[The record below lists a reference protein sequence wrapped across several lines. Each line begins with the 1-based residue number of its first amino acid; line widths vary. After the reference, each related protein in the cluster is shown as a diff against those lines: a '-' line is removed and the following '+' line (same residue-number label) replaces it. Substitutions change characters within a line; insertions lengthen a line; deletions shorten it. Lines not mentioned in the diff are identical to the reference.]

1 MTTAFAEH
9 AWGDSYT
16 WQAANNQ
23 LSTTTTF
30 VTINEVI
37 WSFNPTWNDN
47 SKKYVSWQGGSSNW
61 YQIGSSKNV
70 LTALSL
76 STEDISG
83 TITSVEVIWSSAGS
97 NDASLAVSVGSTE
110 FTTNSGTSSSSTLQ
124 TSTYTGSGSGIL
136 ALNFSCTTGIKF
148 QKVTVI
154 YTPSTAPQI
163 KAPESISI
171 SHDATSGS
179 FTYNL
184 INPVTGTSLNA
195 STSNTWISNVTVGDD
210 EVTFDTEA
218 NTSTEV
224 REGTITLTYGTITK
238 NVTIAQGAFAADYVE
253 LPFTWEGGASSD
265 LIALTGVTASG
276 LGSDYAAGNAPYLVK
291 FDGTGDYIQFKTNE
305 RPGIVTIGVKMLGGD
320 NTSSFT
326 VKESADGEEFTDL
339 QSLSISGRQNDVL
352 TLETTQAFAETT
364 RYLRLYFTKGSNVG
378 VGPISIAQY
387 ADIVLENYTLTIANP
402 DNVTIS
408 AAYGVDGILVNGD
421 SEEIT
426 QGTEITLT
434 VNPAEGYDFES
445 VTITGE
451 EGQSL
456 TPTTTSAEGVY
467 TFAMPAYN
475 ATVSATVIEH
485 IDPVFASY
493 TLAESITSGKH
504 YVITSGIEGDIMVM
518 GNQGNNNRSAV
529 GATTI
534 SDDGVLTISDEY
546 EVLIEGN
553 VKDGFVILDDK
564 GGDQGCLYAAS
575 SSNNYLRTQST
586 NNKNGLWYIQII
598 DEETPPVIYA
608 TGINTR
614 NYLRFNSSNNL
625 FSCYG
630 LNEDNQPGQAPIYL
644 FERTEEDIPQTV
656 TITLNR
662 NLRTYAGR
670 YDLDFTNVEGLKAYY
685 PTELGED
692 YKLTMVEPTSP
703 VMAGCGL
710 MLSGTAGASYEVPV
724 ALNFGNLIE
733 RNLLVGLLERT
744 TVNKTQDDQTTLI
757 LSAAGSNGLN
767 WYAMSKD
774 GELKANSAYLLLPT
788 ADLPEDGDGTRL
800 TMDFGCGSNG
810 ISVASVKQNTNTWFT
825 IDGRQLK
832 AKPAS
837 KGIYVNN
844 GKKVVIK

>member
-1 MTTAFAEH
+1 MTTAFAGH
-9 AWGDSYT
+9 AWGDEASFAPSDFSGQGTSGTGSAISATVDGVTFACDKGYGTTQIRCYSGSKITISSSNTITAISFTFSGSYT
-16 WQAANNQ
+16 GGLETSYTGLSTQSWEKTLSSQARITAVTVTYSNGSVTPILEESDLSLTNAPVNLSFDLYNNSDAQVINYTTSSTGAVTVSSSEYVTTVVNETAKTITVTPVAVTPSAQTITVSQAATDTYAAGSVNFTV
-23 LSTTTTF
+23 S
-30 VTINEVI
+30 I
-37 WSFNPTWNDN
+37 SN
-47 SKKYVSWQGGSSNW
+47 SEPVLDYITLPFEWEGGTSS
-61 YQIGSSKNV
+61 G
-70 LTALSL
+70 LTAL
-76 STEDISG
+76 E
-83 TITSVEVIWSSAGS
+83 
-97 NDASLAVSVGSTE
+97 
-110 FTTNSGTSSSSTLQ
+110 
-124 TSTYTGSGSGIL
+124 
-136 ALNFSCTTGIKF
+136 
-148 QKVTVI
+148 
-154 YTPSTAPQI
+154 
-163 KAPESISI
+163 
-171 SHDATSGS
+171 
-179 FTYNL
+179 
-184 INPVTGTSLNA
+184 
-195 STSNTWISNVTVGDD
+195 
-210 EVTFDTEA
+210 
-218 NTSTEV
+218 
-224 REGTITLTYGTITK
+224 
-238 NVTIAQGAFAADYVE
+238 
-253 LPFTWEGGASSD
+253 
-265 LIALTGVTASG
+265 GVTANG
-276 LGSDYAAGNAPYLVK
+276 LGSDYAAGNAPYRVK
-291 FDGTGDYIQFKTNE
+291 FDTTGDYIQFKTNE
-305 RPGIVTIGVKMLGGD
+305 RPGIVTIGVKMLGGA

-326 VKESADGEEFTDL
+326 VQESADGEEFTDL
-339 QSLSISGRQNDVL
+339 QSLSIRGRQNDVL
-352 TLETTQAFAETT
+352 TLETTQAFAEAT
-364 RYLRLYFTKGSNVG
+364 RYVRLYFTKGSNVG

-387 ADIVLENYTLTIANP
+387 ADFVLENYTLTIANP

-456 TPTTTSAEGVY
+456 TPTPTPTDGVY

-475 ATVSATVIEH
+475 ATVSATVVEH
-485 IDPVFASY
+485 VDPVFSCY

-504 YVITSGIEGDIMVM
+504 YVITSGIEGDVMVM
-518 GNQGNNNRSAV
+518 GNQGSNNRSAV

-553 VKDGFVILDDK
+553 VNDGFVILDDK

-710 MLSGTAGASYEVPV
+710 MLSGTAGVSYEVPV

-744 TVNKTQDDQTTLI
+744 TVSKTQDDQTTLI

-800 TMDFGCGSNG
+800 TMDFCGGSNG

-832 AKPAS
+832 AKPVS